1 MSIQIECEQ
10 ILKSE
15 VAKAKFL
22 TRFTP
27 DRLVVAVSQLTDE
40 QSMAACQILVV
51 CYNFGKLKRK
61 LCGNLIEMIY
71 IVRYI
76 LAMNGIRF

>member
-22 TRFTP
+22 TRFTS
-27 DRLVVAVSQLTDE
+27 DRLVAAVSQLTDE
-40 QSMAACQILVV
+40 QSVAACQMS
-51 CYNFGKLKRK
+51 FGSL
-61 LCGNLIEMIY
+61 LQL
-71 IVRYI
+71 
-76 LAMNGIRF
+76 